1 MCDNHHEHGH
11 CHSHETALID
21 VRIRVLAAITVFVLG
36 LLIDLSSYAKFIV
49 FLTAYIIAGG
59 DVLFKAL
66 KNIFRGKVFDE
77 NFLMGIATIGA
88 FAIREYPEAVMVMIL
103 YQIGEYL
110 QDKAVEKSKDS
121 ITQLMDIR
129 PDYANI
135 EADGKIIQKTP
146 SSINIGDTIV
156 VRTGEKIPLDGTVID
171 GTAFI
176 DTSALTGES
185 VPRQITINDK
195 AISGCINTNGVIK
208 IRVEK
213 AFGES
218 TVSKILELV
227 EHASSKKAKAEN
239 FITKFA

>member
-185 VPRQITINDK
+185 VPQD
-195 AISGCINTNGVIK
+195 
-208 IRVEK
+208 
-213 AFGES
+213 
-218 TVSKILELV
+218 
-227 EHASSKKAKAEN
+227 
-239 FITKFA
+239 